1 MPDMNENSETQAEY
15 FLKEKKMNNFE
26 PFGRDTGI
34 RNYRYDVVLNAFERA
49 TLHDALKAYKINIE
63 NTEKSCSKTLNEQI
77 KFEAKRAK
85 DIAEKFE
92 FDDFGEI
99 NW

>member
-1 MPDMNENSETQAEY
+1 MD
-15 FLKEKKMNNFE
+15 FE
-26 PFGRDTGI
+26 PFDRDTGV
-34 RNYRYDVVLNAFERA
+34 RNYRYDVVLNAFERE
-49 TLHDALKAYKINIE
+49 TLRDALKAYKSKIE

-77 KFEAKRAK
+77 RFEASRAK
-85 DIAEKFE
+85 SVAEKFD